1 MQESLDPPS
10 RSFRETVEFYLEEDR
25 SPIGVAVDLVI
36 MVLILMFSTFFVL
49 ETFPL
54 SSQIHQIVDG
64 ASQVI
69 LVIFTIEYLLRIW
82 SAENRLAY
90 FFNLYTLIDLLSIL
104 PLWIGFFDGRFIRI
118 FRWFR
123 MLRFLRFLWG
133 DQRFYV
139 WLSPRSVIFARTLF
153 TLFAII
159 FIYSGFIYQFEH
171 SHNPE
176 QFQTFLDSF
185 YFSVVTMTTVG
196 FGDIAPT
203 SSAGRLFTVLMIMT
217 GVALVPWQV
226 GDLIRELAQ
235 PSDDQNKNV
244 ALLSCSN
251 CHLDKHDPDAL
262 FCKRCGFSIQ
272 NQNISSILKK

>member
-251 CHLDKHDPDAL
+251 CNLDKHDPAAL